1 LVPITEAIETGAWL
15 EVTCPA
21 NGDFRLKDET
31 HTLKFRIKLKDFSK
45 IDLHA
50 AFSAEDTDDAGYSY
64 HSFLA
69 KFGLG
74 ANIWKL
80 DLDIVNLAPYPVR
93 SDLLGELLHIRDE
106 EGFVFERCNDD
117 WITLSSKFA
126 QTSGLHNFY
135 CSELPPKVK
144 KAGAFCYELPEFFE
158 GLSIHGKDGSI
169 SEI

>member
-1 LVPITEAIETGAWL
+1 MVPITEAIETGAWL

-31 HTLKFRIKLKDFSK
+31 HTLKFRVKLKSFSK

-50 AFSAEDTDDAGYSY
+50 AFSAEDTGDAIYQ
-64 HSFLA
+64 SFLA
-69 KFGLG
+69 EFGLE

-106 EGFVFERCNDD
+106 EGFVYERCNNS
-117 WITLSSKFA
+117 WITLNSKFSE
-126 QTSGLHNFY
+126 TSGLKNFF

-158 GLSIHGKDGSI
+158 GLTIHGKDGSI
-169 SEI
+169 SES